1 MTVNSRRIL
10 TEVENRYFLFPLRT
24 SRTANATMKRT
35 ANKMTNSYGRS
46 LDRTKAETFW
56 LEIVVAAVVGVVGV
70 DSVEVNV
77 EELVTVDSDAV
88 VCELI

>member
-1 MTVNSRRIL
+1 LTVNSRRIS
-10 TEVENRYFLFPLRT
+10 VKVKDSYFLFLLRT
-24 SRTANATMKRT
+24 SRTANATMNRT
-35 ANKMTNSYGRS
+35 ANNMTNSYGRS

-56 LEIVVAAVVGVVGV
+56 LEIVIADVVGV

-77 EELVTVDSDAV
+77 EELVIVDGDAV

>member
-10 TEVENRYFLFPLRT
+10 AEVENRYFLFPLRT

-56 LEIVVAAVVGVVGV
+56 LEIVVAAVVGV

>member
-1 MTVNSRRIL
+1 
-10 TEVENRYFLFPLRT
+10 
-24 SRTANATMKRT
+24 MKRT

-56 LEIVVAAVVGVVGV
+56 LEIVVAAVVGV